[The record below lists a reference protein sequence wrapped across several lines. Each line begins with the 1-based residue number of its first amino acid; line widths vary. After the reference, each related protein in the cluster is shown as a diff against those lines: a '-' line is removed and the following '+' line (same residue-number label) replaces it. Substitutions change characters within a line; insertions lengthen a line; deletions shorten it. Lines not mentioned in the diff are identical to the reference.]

1 MKDLRPTS
9 SYLGIW
15 ITIDHNSRSI
25 WIDQQVY
32 IENAIKKFGL
42 QDANS
47 TKTPLPAALHLEKN
61 EVMAT
66 IETKTLLQQMIGTL
80 IYAAIGN
87 RPDITFAATWL
98 SQYNNNPLDSPRIC
112 KTCVEISQRH
122 KGTPHELCW
131 NGIKWD
137 VFQLET
143 EHSNKEFYQIIV
155 QFIPVQMISCWLMDW

>member
-1 MKDLRPTS
+1 M
-9 SYLGIW
+9 
-15 ITIDHNSRSI
+15 
-25 WIDQQVY
+25 Y

-66 IETKTLLQQMIGTL
+66 IETKTLLQQMIETL

-98 SQYNNNPLDSPRIC
+98 SQYNNNPLDSHLEYAKHVLRYL
-112 KTCVEISQRH
+112 
-122 KGTPHELCW
+122 KGTKEPHMNYVEMESSEMYSNLKLNIPTRNFIRSLCSLYLC
-131 NGIKWD
+131 KWY
-137 VFQLET
+137 
-143 EHSNKEFYQIIV
+143 HA
-155 QFIPVQMISCWLMDW
+155 DWWIDNLLQHYY